1 MANRILIVDDQ
12 PGIRLLLEEILK
24 TEGYEIVSAKTGRE
38 ACDFVEEQDMDLII
52 MDYNLPVMHGKEVLL
67 YLEEMHFGSPVI
79 IITGASK
86 ESIEKEVDFP
96 FVTDIIAKPF
106 DIHKLKEMVNGTLVH
121 SRS

>member
-24 TEGYEIVSAKTGRE
+24 TEGYETVSAKTGRE
-38 ACDFVEEQDMDLII
+38 ACDLVEEKDMDLII

-67 YLEEMHFGSPVI
+67 YLEEMHFDAPVI

-86 ESIEKEVDFP
+86 ESIEKEADFP
-96 FVTDIIAKPF
+96 FVTDIISKPF

>member
-1 MANRILIVDDQ
+1 MANKILIVDDQ

-24 TEGYEIVSAKTGRE
+24 TEGYEITCAKTGRE
-38 ACDFVEEQDMDLII
+38 ACDLVEKKDLDLII
-52 MDYNLPVMHGKEVLL
+52 MDYNLPVMHGKDVLL
-67 YLEEMHFGSPVI
+67 YLEEMDFGSPVM

-96 FVTDIIAKPF
+96 FVTDIISKPF
-106 DIHKLKEMVNGTLVH
+106 DIHNLKNLVNGTLVH